1 MVSVD
6 RDEDKRCPIDMVGR
20 CRSGG
25 HESPAGAF
33 SAPTSCVTPL
43 CDAATGVMNAARR
56 LNGVLR
62 LGECAERAP
71 RGAFELDCRRVPFLF
86 AEQGNGCAHQVKT
99 IGRSVA

>member
-1 MVSVD
+1 MD
-6 RDEDKRCPIDMVGR
+6 
-20 CRSGG
+20 
-25 HESPAGAF
+25 
-33 SAPTSCVTPL
+33 
-43 CDAATGVMNAARR
+43 AARR

-99 IGRSVA
+99 IGRSVAWLEYGQQGLRCAVQQGFLFAFVRVRTLCIA